1 MTRRHLT
8 KRYATRIVSV
18 AACTLVLFGCR
29 TVPPLPNIDSNRF
42 QDDVAKAIGGA
53 MAEAKANPSDTNK
66 TVGACKVLHAH
77 EQYHAAGQCY
87 ARAYALDSKRFDTLY
102 CWGHALA
109 SDGAYAE
116 LAARLKRALAIRPDS
131 LPARLKLAEVLTES
145 GDTAAAVEQYKL
157 ILAMAPNEPRAH
169 YGLGRALGGDDGAE
183 ELRQSLNLFPRY
195 GAAQFALA
203 AVYRR
208 KGDEAK
214 AQEILRDYESDRLL
228 LPPLDDPDMTTVR
241 SLNVSATG
249 LIQRATAAAAEGHL
263 IEAASL
269 DQRAV
274 AADPK
279 LTRAYTDLI
288 SLYARLGRDSQAVE
302 AYRKAIA
309 LDPSEADAYY
319 NYGVFCFER
328 GKTMDA
334 QGAFERAVEVQP
346 RHAEALNNLGAIL
359 EEKGKWEQAAVFY
372 RRAIDANPAYP
383 LAHFHLGRIY
393 ANRRKYALA
402 IAEFERSLDPKTEN
416 TPAYMYALAATHERA
431 GNRQRAVELLR
442 DAKKEAAAR
451 RQEELAVSIDRDLAT
466 LERNP

>member
-8 KRYATRIVSV
+8 KRHATRIASV
-18 AACTLVLFGCR
+18 AACMLVYCGCR
-29 TVPPLPNIDSNRF
+29 TVPPLPNINSSRF
-42 QDDVAKAIGGA
+42 QDDVAKAIGDA

-66 TVGACKVLHAH
+66 TLAACKALHAH

-116 LAARLKRALAIRPDS
+116 SAARLKRALAIRPDS
-131 LPARLKLAEVLTES
+131 LPARLKLAEVLIES
-145 GDTAAAVEQYKL
+145 GNTAAAVEQYKR
-157 ILAMAPNEPRAH
+157 ILATVPNEPRAH
-169 YGLGRALGGDDGAE
+169 YGLARALGGDDAAK

-228 LPPLDDPDMTTVR
+228 LPPLDDPDMATVR

-249 LIQRATAAAAEGHL
+249 LIQRATAAAAGGHL
-263 IEAASL
+263 VEAASL

-302 AYRKAIA
+302 AYRTAIA

-319 NYGVFCFER
+319 NYGVFCFDR
-328 GKTMDA
+328 GKTLDA

-359 EEKGKWEQAAVFY
+359 EEKGKWDQAAVFY

-416 TPAYMYALAATHERA
+416 TPAYMYALAATHARA
-431 GNRQRAVELLR
+431 GNRQRAVELLL